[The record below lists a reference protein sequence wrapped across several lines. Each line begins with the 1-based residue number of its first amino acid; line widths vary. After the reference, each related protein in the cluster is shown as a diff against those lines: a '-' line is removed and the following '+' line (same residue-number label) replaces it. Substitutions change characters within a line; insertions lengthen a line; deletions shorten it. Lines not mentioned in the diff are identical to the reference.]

1 MVQHRCVA
9 LTQLCS
15 AGWLRC
21 SLWRRLVL
29 CGRKG
34 LRRILA
40 VHVLLPWNS
49 APWNS
54 GCLRKVSFLVALWG
68 QASPS
73 SVTWSTNQPR
83 QQCSP
88 DAVILSWKRRGEKT
102 VSCLQG
108 ASYCIDNIR
117 QRGTFHPSRN
127 LRGRCNN
134 VSSWGET
141 ESPRH
146 SVTCFS
152 TLWVRGQ
159 ARVSVLISQTAELC
173 PYCILTEALL
183 AFRET
188 ALGWDSQILK
198 MFGARTK
205 ASR

>member
-1 MVQHRCVA
+1 MSCRVA
-9 LTQLCS
+9 
-15 AGWLRC
+15 A
-21 SLWRRLVL
+21 
-29 CGRKG
+29 
-34 LRRILA
+34 
-40 VHVLLPWNS
+40 VLLVEEAGALREEGLTSHPSS
-49 APWNS
+49 A
-54 GCLRKVSFLVALWG
+54 CATTLRKVSFLVALWG

-88 DAVILSWKRRGEKT
+88 DTVILSWKGRGEKT

-152 TLWVRGQ
+152 TL
-159 ARVSVLISQTAELC
+159 
-173 PYCILTEALL
+173 
-183 AFRET
+183 
-188 ALGWDSQILK
+188 
-198 MFGARTK
+198 
-205 ASR
+205 